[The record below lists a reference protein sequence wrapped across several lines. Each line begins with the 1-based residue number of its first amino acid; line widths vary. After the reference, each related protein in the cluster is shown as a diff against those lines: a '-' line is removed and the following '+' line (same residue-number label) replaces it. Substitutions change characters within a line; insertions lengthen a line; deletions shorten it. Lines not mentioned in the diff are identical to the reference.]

1 MASISY
7 VVEIIK
13 PECLT
18 VTSFLL
24 TRVHYSTEQDW
35 TKLQRLLNYLAGTQ
49 EIPLTLEM
57 DEGPI
62 EIVAN
67 IDSSHASHG
76 DYRGHTGIFITLGK
90 GAIQAISTKQPINT
104 KSSAESELVAAS
116 DGATPAIN
124 VLNIILC
131 QGIQVYSLTI
141 EQDNKSTLAMIAN
154 GRATGPTSR
163 HINIRFFWLNDRLAS
178 GEISMRYIPTA
189 DMTADLLTKHMEGSA
204 FYKHRN
210 TMLNIN

>member
-1 MASISY
+1 MG
-7 VVEIIK
+7 
-13 PECLT
+13 
-18 VTSFLL
+18 
-24 TRVHYSTEQDW
+24 D
-35 TKLQRLLNYLAGTQ
+35 
-49 EIPLTLEM
+49 
-57 DEGPI
+57 GPI

-67 IDSSHASHG
+67 IDSSHASHS

-131 QGIQVYSLTI
+131 QGIAVRSLII

-154 GRATGPTSR
+154 GRAIGPTSR

-178 GEISMRYIPTA
+178 GEISMRYVPTEE
-189 DMTADLLTKHMEGSA
+189 MPADLLTKHMEGSA

-210 TMLNIN
+210 TLLNLH